1 MSFFCDLFW
10 DNRKKILQLFYS
22 DCVERLE
29 KKMDKRLQEK
39 LFKNSVDMNSL
50 TDKAKSIVESFKD
63 IGKPEQV
70 TIEIRSVNEFK
81 DKSFTD
87 VVNYIDRENIGENSE
102 FLFDF
107 LKIFEHGDY
116 YLIIKVKV

>member
-1 MSFFCDLFW
+1 
-10 DNRKKILQLFYS
+10 
-22 DCVERLE
+22 
-29 KKMDKRLQEK
+29 MDKKLQEK

-81 DKSFTD
+81 NKSFTD